1 MVQKSLLI
9 SFFSIFFYLNIHAQ
23 NIDSVR
29 VGRDTSKKNTP
40 SVLAPKKDNAFV
52 PNPKKA
58 LLYSI
63 IPGGGQIYNRK
74 ALYIRLPL
82 VYGALGGSVFYTRWS
97 SVRYKLL
104 RDVYASKAKGEK
116 NFPNDLPSS
125 YPANIVSQLKE
136 QYTSISP
143 DFLKRNRDS
152 FFKQTQQA
160 YAFVAITYILTAAE
174 AFTTAHLLNFDV
186 SEDISMKLKPDFQYM
201 PYGVASGMGLAFSF

>member
-1 MVQKSLLI
+1 MVQKSLFI
-9 SFFSIFFYLNIHAQ
+9 SLLSLFFFTYIHAQ

-29 VGRDTSKKNTP
+29 VVRDTLKKNTP
-40 SVLAPKKDNAFV
+40 SLLSQKKDSAFV

-97 SVRYKLL
+97 AVRYKLL

-116 NFPNDLPSS
+116 NFPTNLPSS
-125 YPANIVSQLKE
+125 YPKNVVAQLNA
-136 QYTSISP
+136 QYSTISP
-143 DFLKRNRDS
+143 DFLKRNRDN
-152 FFKQTQQA
+152 FFTQTQRA
-160 YAFVAITYILTAAE
+160 YAFMAITYILTAAE

-186 SEDISMKLKPDFQYM
+186 SEDISMHIKPNFQYM
-201 PYGVASGMGLAFSF
+201 PYGTASGVGLAFTF